1 MHSTTSL
8 MSTRDRLGAIL
19 RVTSG
24 NFLEQF
30 DFFLFGFYAT
40 YIAHTF
46 FPASSEFASLMMT
59 FAVFGAGF
67 LMRPI
72 GAIVLGAYIDKV
84 GRRKGL
90 IVTLTIMATGTF
102 LIVLIPSYQTI
113 GLWAPLLVLIGRLLQ
128 GFSAGAEL
136 GGVSVYLAEIATP
149 GRKGFYTSW
158 QSGSQQVAIMVA
170 AAMGFALNAVLE
182 QSAISDWGWRIPF
195 LFGCLIVPFII
206 VLRRKLEETQEFT
219 ARRHHLAMRQV
230 FATLLANW
238 QVVIAGMMMVAMTT
252 TAFYLITVYAPT
264 FGKKVLMLS
273 ASDSLLVTLLV
284 AISNFFWLPVGGALS
299 DRFGR
304 RPVLIAMTLP
314 DAWLHAHAGWLRPAR
329 QLAERLF
336 PDQVA
341 VSRLQ
346 TFTAYDRLSTALTV
360 AQVYGVQRLCNHYA
374 ARLAPL
380 PGPDSSRESNRR
392 LAQITQYARQ
402 LAGSPSVI
410 NALSRSQLD
419 EVGLTS
425 RDIILIN
432 QIIGF
437 VGFQARAIAVL
448 QAAQGFPVRWIPGMP
463 QQEEA
468 PADLFVNPP

>member
-1 MHSTTSL
+1 
-8 MSTRDRLGAIL
+8 
-19 RVTSG
+19 
-24 NFLEQF
+24 
-30 DFFLFGFYAT
+30 
-40 YIAHTF
+40 
-46 FPASSEFASLMMT
+46 MMT

-90 IVTLTIMATGTF
+90 IVTLSIMATGTF

-195 LFGCLIVPFII
+195 VFGCLIVPFIFI
-206 VLRRKLEETQEFT
+206 LRRKLEETQEFT

-304 RPVLIAMTLP
+304 RPVLIAMTLLALATAWP
-314 DAWLHAHAGWLRPAR
+314 ADPAGERAELFDDAERAAVAVVYLRHVQRGDDPGADRNYARRSARGRFLAGLQPGDRGIWRLHAGDFHGA
-329 QLAERLF
+329 
-336 PDQVA
+336 
-341 VSRLQ
+341 
-346 TFTAYDRLSTALTV
+346 DR
-360 AQVYGVQRLCNHYA
+360 VYR
-374 ARLAPL
+374 
-380 PGPDSSRESNRR
+380 
-392 LAQITQYARQ
+392 
-402 LAGSPSVI
+402 
-410 NALSRSQLD
+410 
-419 EVGLTS
+419 
-425 RDIILIN
+425 
-432 QIIGF
+432 
-437 VGFQARAIAVL
+437 
-448 QAAQGFPVRWIPGMP
+448 
-463 QQEEA
+463 
-468 PADLFVNPP
+468 

>member
-1 MHSTTSL
+1 MISSTPPATV
-8 MSTRDRLGAIL
+8 RARAGAIL

-90 IVTLTIMATGTF
+90 ITTLSIMAAGTF
-102 LIVLIPSYQTI
+102 LIVLIPSYESI
-113 GLWAPLLVLIGRLLQ
+113 GLWAPLLVLAGRLLQ

-149 GRKGFYTSW
+149 GRKGFFTSW

-170 AAMGFALNAVLE
+170 AAMGFALNAMLE
-182 QSAISDWGWRIPF
+182 ESAIREWGWRIPF
-195 LFGCLIVPFII
+195 LFGCLIVPFIFF
-206 VLRRKLEETQEFT
+206 LRRKLEETEEFRT
-219 ARRHHLAMRQV
+219 RRHTLAMRQV
-230 FATLLANW
+230 FTTLLANW
-238 QVVIAGMMMVAMTT
+238 PVVVAGMLMVAMTT

-284 AISNFFWLPVGGALS
+284 AISNFIWLPVGGALS

-304 RPVLIAMTLP
+304 KPVLVAMTLLAQAP
-314 DAWLHAHAGWLRPAR
+314 SFSMMLSVLLWLSFLYGLYNGAMIPALTEIMPVEVRVAGFS
-329 QLAERLF
+329 LAYSLATAIF
-336 PDQVA
+336 GG
-341 VSRLQ
+341 
-346 TFTAYDRLSTALTV
+346 FTPVISTALIEYTGDK
-360 AQVYGVQRLCNHYA
+360 ASPGYWMSFAAICALLATLYLYRRSAMSLQVQR
-374 ARLAPL
+374 
-380 PGPDSSRESNRR
+380 G
-392 LAQITQYARQ
+392 
-402 LAGSPSVI
+402 
-410 NALSRSQLD
+410 
-419 EVGLTS
+419 
-425 RDIILIN
+425 
-432 QIIGF
+432 
-437 VGFQARAIAVL
+437 
-448 QAAQGFPVRWIPGMP
+448 
-463 QQEEA
+463 
-468 PADLFVNPP
+468 

>member
-1 MHSTTSL
+1 
-8 MSTRDRLGAIL
+8 MSTRDRIGAIL

-90 IVTLTIMATGTF
+90 IVTLSIMATGTF

-182 QSAISDWGWRIPF
+182 PSAISDWGWRIPF
-195 LFGCLIVPFII
+195 LFGCLIVPFIFI
-206 VLRRKLEETQEFT
+206 LRRKLEETQEFT

-284 AISNFFWLPVGGALS
+284 AMTTTAFYLITVYAPTFGKKVLMLSASDSLLVTLLVAISNFFWLPVGGALS

-304 RPVLIAMTLP
+304 RSVLIAMTLLALAT
-314 DAWLHAHAGWLRPAR
+314 AWPALTMLANAPSFLMMLSVLLWLSFIYGMYNGAMIPALTEIMPAEVRVAGFS
-329 QLAERLF
+329 LAYSLAT
-336 PDQVA
+336 A
-341 VSRLQ
+341 VFGG
-346 TFTAYDRLSTALTV
+346 FTPVISTALIEYTGDKASPGYWMSFAAICGLLATCYLYRRSAV
-360 AQVYGVQRLCNHYA
+360 ALQT
-374 ARLAPL
+374 AR
-380 PGPDSSRESNRR
+380 
-392 LAQITQYARQ
+392 
-402 LAGSPSVI
+402 
-410 NALSRSQLD
+410 
-419 EVGLTS
+419 
-425 RDIILIN
+425 
-432 QIIGF
+432 
-437 VGFQARAIAVL
+437 
-448 QAAQGFPVRWIPGMP
+448 
-463 QQEEA
+463 
-468 PADLFVNPP
+468 

>member
-1 MHSTTSL
+1 
-8 MSTRDRLGAIL
+8 
-19 RVTSG
+19 
-24 NFLEQF
+24 
-30 DFFLFGFYAT
+30 
-40 YIAHTF
+40 
-46 FPASSEFASLMMT
+46 
-59 FAVFGAGF
+59 
-67 LMRPI
+67 MRPI

-90 IVTLTIMATGTF
+90 IVTLSIMATGTF

-136 GGVSVYLAEIATP
+136 GGVSVYLAEIATS

-182 QSAISDWGWRIPF
+182 PSAISDWGWRIPF
-195 LFGCLIVPFII
+195 LFGCLIVPFIFI
-206 VLRRKLEETQEFT
+206 LRRKLEETRVYCPPPSSGD
-219 ARRHHLAMRQV
+219 APV

-304 RPVLIAMTLP
+304 RSVLIAMTLLALATAACADHAGERP
-314 DAWLHAHAGWLRPAR
+314 ELLMMLSVLLWLSFIYGMYNGAMIPALTEIMPAEVRVAGFSLAYSGDRGVWRLHAGDFH
-329 QLAERLF
+329 
-336 PDQVA
+336 
-341 VSRLQ
+341 S
-346 TFTAYDRLSTALTV
+346 
-360 AQVYGVQRLCNHYA
+360 
-374 ARLAPL
+374 
-380 PGPDSSRESNRR
+380 
-392 LAQITQYARQ
+392 
-402 LAGSPSVI
+402 
-410 NALSRSQLD
+410 
-419 EVGLTS
+419 
-425 RDIILIN
+425 
-432 QIIGF
+432 
-437 VGFQARAIAVL
+437 
-448 QAAQGFPVRWIPGMP
+448 
-463 QQEEA
+463 
-468 PADLFVNPP
+468 AD

>member
-8 MSTRDRLGAIL
+8 MSTRDRIGAIL

-90 IVTLTIMATGTF
+90 IVTLSIMATGTF

-136 GGVSVYLAEIATP
+136 GGVSVYLAEIATS

-195 LFGCLIVPFII
+195 VFGCLIVPFIFI
-206 VLRRKLEETQEFT
+206 LRRKLEETQEFT

-304 RPVLIAMTLP
+304 RSVLIAMTLLALAT
-314 DAWLHAHAGWLRPAR
+314 AWPALTMLANAPSFLMMLSVLLWLSFIYGMYNGAMIPALTEIMPAEVRVAGFS
-329 QLAERLF
+329 LAYSLAT
-336 PDQVA
+336 A
-341 VSRLQ
+341 VFGG
-346 TFTAYDRLSTALTV
+346 FTPVISTALIEYTGDKASPGYWMSFAAICGLLATCYLYRRSAV
-360 AQVYGVQRLCNHYA
+360 ALQT
-374 ARLAPL
+374 AR
-380 PGPDSSRESNRR
+380 
-392 LAQITQYARQ
+392 
-402 LAGSPSVI
+402 
-410 NALSRSQLD
+410 
-419 EVGLTS
+419 
-425 RDIILIN
+425 
-432 QIIGF
+432 
-437 VGFQARAIAVL
+437 
-448 QAAQGFPVRWIPGMP
+448 
-463 QQEEA
+463 
-468 PADLFVNPP
+468 

>member
-1 MHSTTSL
+1 MHSTTSQ
-8 MSTRDRLGAIL
+8 MSTRDRIGAIL

-90 IVTLTIMATGTF
+90 IVTLSIMATGTF

-182 QSAISDWGWRIPF
+182 QSAISDWGWRVPF
-195 LFGCLIVPFII
+195 VFGCLIVPFIFI
-206 VLRRKLEETQEFT
+206 LRRKLEETQEFT

-304 RPVLIAMTLP
+304 RPVLIAMTLLALAT
-314 DAWLHAHAGWLRPAR
+314 AWPALTMLANAPSFLMMLSVLLWLSFIYGMYNGAMIPALTEIMPAEVRVAGFS
-329 QLAERLF
+329 LAYSLAT
-336 PDQVA
+336 A
-341 VSRLQ
+341 VFGG
-346 TFTAYDRLSTALTV
+346 FTPVISTALIEYTGDKASPGYWMSFAAICGLLATCYLYRRSAV
-360 AQVYGVQRLCNHYA
+360 ALQT
-374 ARLAPL
+374 AR
-380 PGPDSSRESNRR
+380 
-392 LAQITQYARQ
+392 
-402 LAGSPSVI
+402 
-410 NALSRSQLD
+410 
-419 EVGLTS
+419 
-425 RDIILIN
+425 
-432 QIIGF
+432 
-437 VGFQARAIAVL
+437 
-448 QAAQGFPVRWIPGMP
+448 
-463 QQEEA
+463 
-468 PADLFVNPP
+468 

>member
-90 IVTLTIMATGTF
+90 IVTLSIMATGTF

-170 AAMGFALNAVLE
+170 AAMGFALHAVLE

-195 LFGCLIVPFII
+195 LFGCLIVPFIF

-304 RPVLIAMTLP
+304 RPVLIAMTLLALAT
-314 DAWLHAHAGWLRPAR
+314 AWPALTMLANAPSFLMMLSVLLWLSFIYGMYNGAMIPALTEIMPAEVRVAGFS
-329 QLAERLF
+329 LAYSLATALF
-336 PDQVA
+336 GG
-341 VSRLQ
+341 
-346 TFTAYDRLSTALTV
+346 FTPVISTALIEYTGDKASPGYWMSFAAVCGLLATCYLYRRSAV
-360 AQVYGVQRLCNHYA
+360 ALQT
-374 ARLAPL
+374 AR
-380 PGPDSSRESNRR
+380 
-392 LAQITQYARQ
+392 
-402 LAGSPSVI
+402 
-410 NALSRSQLD
+410 
-419 EVGLTS
+419 
-425 RDIILIN
+425 
-432 QIIGF
+432 
-437 VGFQARAIAVL
+437 
-448 QAAQGFPVRWIPGMP
+448 
-463 QQEEA
+463 
-468 PADLFVNPP
+468 

>member
-1 MHSTTSL
+1 MHSSTSPTTQ
-8 MSTRDRLGAIL
+8 RARIGAIL

-90 IVTLTIMATGTF
+90 IVTLSIMATGTF
-102 LIVLIPSYQTI
+102 LIVLVPSWQTI
-113 GLWAPLLVLIGRLLQ
+113 GLWAPLLVLVGRLLQ

-170 AAMGFALNAVLE
+170 AAMGFALNAALE
-182 QSAISDWGWRIPF
+182 QSEIAAWGWRIPF
-195 LFGCLIVPFII
+195 LFGCLIVPFIF
-206 VLRRKLEETQEFT
+206 VLRRKLAETEEFN
-219 ARRHHLAMRQV
+219 ARRHHMEMREV
-230 FATLLANW
+230 FRTLLSNW
-238 QVVIAGMMMVAMTT
+238 PVVIAGMLMVAMTT

-284 AISNFFWLPVGGALS
+284 AVSNFIWLPIGGALS

-304 RPVLIAMTLP
+304 KPVLVTMTL
-314 DAWLHAHAGWLRPAR
+314 
-329 QLAERLF
+329 LAL
-336 PDQVA
+336 A
-341 VSRLQ
+341 
-346 TFTAYDRLSTALTV
+346 TAYPALSLLAQTPTFAMMLSVLLWLSCLYGLYNGAMIPALTEIMPAEVRVAGFSLAYSLATAVFGGFTPVVSTALIEYTGDK
-360 AQVYGVQRLCNHYA
+360 ASPGYWMSFAALCALLATLYLYRRSA
-374 ARLAPL
+374 LALQTAR
-380 PGPDSSRESNRR
+380 
-392 LAQITQYARQ
+392 
-402 LAGSPSVI
+402 
-410 NALSRSQLD
+410 
-419 EVGLTS
+419 
-425 RDIILIN
+425 
-432 QIIGF
+432 
-437 VGFQARAIAVL
+437 
-448 QAAQGFPVRWIPGMP
+448 
-463 QQEEA
+463 
-468 PADLFVNPP
+468 

>member
-8 MSTRDRLGAIL
+8 MSTRDRIGAIL

-90 IVTLTIMATGTF
+90 IVTLSIMATGPF

-195 LFGCLIVPFII
+195 VFGCLIVPFIFI
-206 VLRRKLEETQEFT
+206 LRRKLEETQEFT

-304 RPVLIAMTLP
+304 RPVLIAMTLLALAT
-314 DAWLHAHAGWLRPAR
+314 AWPALTLLANAPSFLMMLSVLLWLSFIYGMYNGAMIPALTEIMPAEVRVAGFS
-329 QLAERLF
+329 LAYSLAT
-336 PDQVA
+336 A
-341 VSRLQ
+341 VFGG
-346 TFTAYDRLSTALTV
+346 FTPVISTALIEYTGDKASPGYWMSFAAICGLLATCYLYRRSAV
-360 AQVYGVQRLCNHYA
+360 ALQT
-374 ARLAPL
+374 AR
-380 PGPDSSRESNRR
+380 
-392 LAQITQYARQ
+392 
-402 LAGSPSVI
+402 
-410 NALSRSQLD
+410 
-419 EVGLTS
+419 
-425 RDIILIN
+425 
-432 QIIGF
+432 
-437 VGFQARAIAVL
+437 
-448 QAAQGFPVRWIPGMP
+448 
-463 QQEEA
+463 
-468 PADLFVNPP
+468 

>member
-1 MHSTTSL
+1 MDAFITLISFPVLFQSSATGARQRVDNKLETCMHSTTSL
-8 MSTRDRLGAIL
+8 MSTRDRIGAIL

-90 IVTLTIMATGTF
+90 IVTLSIMATGTF

-195 LFGCLIVPFII
+195 VFGCLIVPFIFI
-206 VLRRKLEETQEFT
+206 LRRKLEETQEFT

-304 RPVLIAMTLP
+304 RPVLIAMTLLALAT
-314 DAWLHAHAGWLRPAR
+314 AWPVLTLLANAPSFLMMLSVLLWLSFIYGMYNGAMIPALTEIMPAEVRVAGFS
-329 QLAERLF
+329 LAYSLAT
-336 PDQVA
+336 A
-341 VSRLQ
+341 VFGG
-346 TFTAYDRLSTALTV
+346 FTPVISTALIEYTGDKASPGYWMSFAAICGLLATCYLYRRSAV
-360 AQVYGVQRLCNHYA
+360 ALQT
-374 ARLAPL
+374 AR
-380 PGPDSSRESNRR
+380 
-392 LAQITQYARQ
+392 
-402 LAGSPSVI
+402 
-410 NALSRSQLD
+410 
-419 EVGLTS
+419 
-425 RDIILIN
+425 
-432 QIIGF
+432 
-437 VGFQARAIAVL
+437 
-448 QAAQGFPVRWIPGMP
+448 
-463 QQEEA
+463 
-468 PADLFVNPP
+468 

>member
-1 MHSTTSL
+1 MHSTTSQ
-8 MSTRDRLGAIL
+8 MSTRDRIGAIL

-90 IVTLTIMATGTF
+90 IVTLSIMATGTF

-136 GGVSVYLAEIATP
+136 GGVSVYLAEIATS

-182 QSAISDWGWRIPF
+182 PSAISDWGWCIPF
-195 LFGCLIVPFII
+195 LFGCLIVPFIFI
-206 VLRRKLEETQEFT
+206 LRRKLEETQEFT

-304 RPVLIAMTLP
+304 RSVLIAMTLLALAT
-314 DAWLHAHAGWLRPAR
+314 AWPALTMLANAPSFLMMLSVLLWLSFIYGMYNGAMIPALTEIMPAEVRVAGFS
-329 QLAERLF
+329 LAYSLAT
-336 PDQVA
+336 A
-341 VSRLQ
+341 VFGG
-346 TFTAYDRLSTALTV
+346 FTPVISTALIEYTGDKASPGYWMSFAAICGLLATCYLYRRSAV
-360 AQVYGVQRLCNHYA
+360 ALQT
-374 ARLAPL
+374 AR
-380 PGPDSSRESNRR
+380 
-392 LAQITQYARQ
+392 
-402 LAGSPSVI
+402 
-410 NALSRSQLD
+410 
-419 EVGLTS
+419 
-425 RDIILIN
+425 
-432 QIIGF
+432 
-437 VGFQARAIAVL
+437 
-448 QAAQGFPVRWIPGMP
+448 
-463 QQEEA
+463 
-468 PADLFVNPP
+468 

>member
-8 MSTRDRLGAIL
+8 MSTRDRIGAIL

-90 IVTLTIMATGTF
+90 IVTLSIMATGTF

-195 LFGCLIVPFII
+195 VFGCLIVPFIFI
-206 VLRRKLEETQEFT
+206 LRRKLEETQEFT

-304 RPVLIAMTLP
+304 RPVLIAMTLLALAT
-314 DAWLHAHAGWLRPAR
+314 AWPAVTLLANAPSFLMMLSVLLWLSFIYGMYNGAMIPALTEIMPAEVRVAGFS
-329 QLAERLF
+329 LAYSLAT
-336 PDQVA
+336 A
-341 VSRLQ
+341 VFGG
-346 TFTAYDRLSTALTV
+346 FTPVISTALIEYTGDKASPGYWMSFAAICGLV
-360 AQVYGVQRLCNHYA
+360 ATCYLYRRSAVALQT
-374 ARLAPL
+374 AR
-380 PGPDSSRESNRR
+380 
-392 LAQITQYARQ
+392 
-402 LAGSPSVI
+402 
-410 NALSRSQLD
+410 
-419 EVGLTS
+419 
-425 RDIILIN
+425 
-432 QIIGF
+432 
-437 VGFQARAIAVL
+437 
-448 QAAQGFPVRWIPGMP
+448 
-463 QQEEA
+463 
-468 PADLFVNPP
+468 

>member
-113 GLWAPLLVLIGRLLQ
+113 GLWAPWLVLIGRLLQ

-195 LFGCLIVPFII
+195 LFGCLIVPFIF

-304 RPVLIAMTLP
+304 RPVLIAMTLLALAT
-314 DAWLHAHAGWLRPAR
+314 AWPALTMLANAPSFLMMLSVLLWLSFIYGMYNGAMIPALTEIMPAEVRVAGFS
-329 QLAERLF
+329 LAYSLAT
-336 PDQVA
+336 A
-341 VSRLQ
+341 VFGG
-346 TFTAYDRLSTALTV
+346 FTPVISTALIEYTGDKASPGYWMSFAAVCGLLATCYLYRRSAV
-360 AQVYGVQRLCNHYA
+360 ALQT
-374 ARLAPL
+374 AR
-380 PGPDSSRESNRR
+380 
-392 LAQITQYARQ
+392 
-402 LAGSPSVI
+402 
-410 NALSRSQLD
+410 
-419 EVGLTS
+419 
-425 RDIILIN
+425 
-432 QIIGF
+432 
-437 VGFQARAIAVL
+437 
-448 QAAQGFPVRWIPGMP
+448 
-463 QQEEA
+463 
-468 PADLFVNPP
+468 

>member
-8 MSTRDRLGAIL
+8 MSTRDRIGAIL

-90 IVTLTIMATGTF
+90 IVTLSIMATGTF

-136 GGVSVYLAEIATP
+136 GGVSVYRAEIATP

-182 QSAISDWGWRIPF
+182 PSAISDWGWRIPF
-195 LFGCLIVPFII
+195 LFGCLIVPFIFI
-206 VLRRKLEETQEFT
+206 LRRKLEETQEFT

-264 FGKKVLMLS
+264 CGKKVLMLS

-304 RPVLIAMTLP
+304 RSVLIAMTLLALAT
-314 DAWLHAHAGWLRPAR
+314 AWPALTMLANAPSFLMMLSVLLWLSFIYGMYNGAMIPALTEIMPAEVRVAGFS
-329 QLAERLF
+329 LAYSLAT
-336 PDQVA
+336 A
-341 VSRLQ
+341 VFGG
-346 TFTAYDRLSTALTV
+346 FTPVISTALIEYTGDKASPGYWMSFAAICGLLATCYLYRRSAV
-360 AQVYGVQRLCNHYA
+360 ALQT
-374 ARLAPL
+374 AR
-380 PGPDSSRESNRR
+380 
-392 LAQITQYARQ
+392 
-402 LAGSPSVI
+402 
-410 NALSRSQLD
+410 
-419 EVGLTS
+419 
-425 RDIILIN
+425 
-432 QIIGF
+432 
-437 VGFQARAIAVL
+437 
-448 QAAQGFPVRWIPGMP
+448 
-463 QQEEA
+463 
-468 PADLFVNPP
+468 

>member
-8 MSTRDRLGAIL
+8 MSTRDRSGAIL

-90 IVTLTIMATGTF
+90 IFTLSIMATGTF

-195 LFGCLIVPFII
+195 VFGCLIVPFIFI
-206 VLRRKLEETQEFT
+206 LRRKLEETQEFT

-304 RPVLIAMTLP
+304 RPVLIAMTLLALAT
-314 DAWLHAHAGWLRPAR
+314 AWPALTLLANAPSFLMMLSVLLWLSFIYGMYNGAMIPALTEIMPAEVRVAGFS
-329 QLAERLF
+329 LAYSLAT
-336 PDQVA
+336 A
-341 VSRLQ
+341 VFGG
-346 TFTAYDRLSTALTV
+346 FTPVISTALIEYTGDKASPGYWMSFAAICGLLATCYLYRRSAV
-360 AQVYGVQRLCNHYA
+360 ALQT
-374 ARLAPL
+374 AR
-380 PGPDSSRESNRR
+380 
-392 LAQITQYARQ
+392 
-402 LAGSPSVI
+402 
-410 NALSRSQLD
+410 
-419 EVGLTS
+419 
-425 RDIILIN
+425 
-432 QIIGF
+432 
-437 VGFQARAIAVL
+437 
-448 QAAQGFPVRWIPGMP
+448 
-463 QQEEA
+463 
-468 PADLFVNPP
+468 

>member
-1 MHSTTSL
+1 MEP
-8 MSTRDRLGAIL
+8 R
-19 RVTSG
+19 RVNG
-24 NFLEQF
+24 KNHW
-30 DFFLFGFYAT
+30 Y
-40 YIAHTF
+40 H
-46 FPASSEFASLMMT
+46 
-59 FAVFGAGF
+59 
-67 LMRPI
+67 
-72 GAIVLGAYIDKV
+72 
-84 GRRKGL
+84 
-90 IVTLTIMATGTF
+90 
-102 LIVLIPSYQTI
+102 
-113 GLWAPLLVLIGRLLQ
+113 
-128 GFSAGAEL
+128 
-136 GGVSVYLAEIATP
+136 
-149 GRKGFYTSW
+149 
-158 QSGSQQVAIMVA
+158 
-170 AAMGFALNAVLE
+170 
-182 QSAISDWGWRIPF
+182 
-195 LFGCLIVPFII
+195 
-206 VLRRKLEETQEFT
+206 ETQST
-219 ARRHHLAMRQV
+219 ICPV
-230 FATLLANW
+230 D
-238 QVVIAGMMMVAMTT
+238 
-252 TAFYLITVYAPT
+252 
-264 FGKKVLMLS
+264 VLP
-273 ASDSLLVTLLV
+273 LVPEAAHV
-284 AISNFFWLPVGGALS
+284 E
-299 DRFGR
+299 DRF
-304 RPVLIAMTLP
+304 LLDLTLP

-468 PADLFVNPP
+468 PADLFVNPPRVGNRH